1 MEPRPTRC
9 RPRRDKARRGAARGA
24 RVTPNHVERIHRVL
38 TSSKPGPRTSVHLRM
53 CGKPR
58 RDGTEERAVR
68 ETERFGAR
76 RENHP
81 AIGGEKPLKVRTQE
95 RDRYETRP
103 DGS

>member
-1 MEPRPTRC
+1 
-9 RPRRDKARRGAARGA
+9 
-24 RVTPNHVERIHRVL
+24 
-38 TSSKPGPRTSVHLRM
+38 M